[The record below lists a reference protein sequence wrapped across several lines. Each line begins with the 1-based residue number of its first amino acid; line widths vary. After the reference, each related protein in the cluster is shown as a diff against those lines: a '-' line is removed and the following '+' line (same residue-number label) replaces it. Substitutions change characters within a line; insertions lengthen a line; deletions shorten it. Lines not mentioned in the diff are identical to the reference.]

1 MLIVAVTGG
10 LGSGKST
17 AAEHFR
23 SLGATVLSLD
33 DIAHDIIRPGTAAFR
48 AIVEEF
54 GSDVVRD
61 DGSLDRAALAAKAF
75 SSPEKAHRLNSIV
88 HPVVAG
94 EVGPALRELDALP
107 MKPEVVVLDV
117 PLLVE
122 APVFRE
128 LADQVL
134 AIEAPV
140 EVRVNRA
147 LARGMSEDDARA
159 RIACQA
165 TDAERAELADD
176 VIVNDGTLAEFSAA
190 LQRYWDDRVA
200 MGGVRHS

>member
-17 AAEHFR
+17 AADHFR
-23 SLGATVLSLD
+23 SLGAAVLSLD
-33 DIAHDIIRPGTAAFR
+33 DVARAIIRPGTAAFQ

-54 GSDVVRD
+54 GPDVVGD
-61 DGSLDRAALAAKAF
+61 DGSLDRTALAEKAF
-75 SSPEKAHRLNSIV
+75 SSRERAQRLNSIV
-88 HPVVAG
+88 HPVVAS

-134 AIEAPV
+134 AIEAPERLRV
-140 EVRVNRA
+140 ERA
-147 LARGMSEDDARA
+147 VARGMTEADARA

-176 VIVNDGTLAEFSAA
+176 VIVNDGTLAQFRAA